1 MNSDLVGNAA
11 PGWMWKGHRV
21 RLLDGLALARFER
34 DVFGRHWAALQEVR
48 RLCTPRQY
56 ERQLSQ
62 LREDKAAGRHTLTG
76 AHGQALLATRDGA
89 ALLLELIL
97 DYDGTSA
104 LDGAA
109 VLFADPQGAGELV
122 KQVLIDS
129 GLAPAAAVSAAGQ
142 ARTEKGKCASAP

>member
-1 MNSDLVGNAA
+1 MNSDLVGNSA
-11 PGWMWKGHRV
+11 PGWQWKGHRV

-34 DVFGRHWAALQEVR
+34 EVFSRHWAALQEVR
-48 RLCTPRQY
+48 KLCTPRQY
-56 ERQLSQ
+56 DRQLTQ
-62 LREDKAAGRHTLTG
+62 LREAKAAGLHGLTG

-129 GLAPAAAVSAAGQ
+129 GIAPPAAVQGADRAG
-142 ARTEKGKCASAP
+142 REKGKCASAP